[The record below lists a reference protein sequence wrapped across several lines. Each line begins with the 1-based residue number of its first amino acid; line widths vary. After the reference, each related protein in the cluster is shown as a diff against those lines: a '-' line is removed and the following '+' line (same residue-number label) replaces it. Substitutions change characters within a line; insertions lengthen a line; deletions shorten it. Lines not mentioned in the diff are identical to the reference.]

1 MSTQTVQPGKQ
12 VAVTYAIQ
20 TVTDLRD
27 VAPGEDLQT
36 GIHTGS
42 TAGSGS
48 IH

>member
-1 MSTQTVQPGKQ
+1 MSTQTVQSAEQ

-20 TVTDLRD
+20 TVIDLRD
-27 VAPGEDLQT
+27 AAPGEDLQT

-42 TAGSGS
+42 TAGSCS